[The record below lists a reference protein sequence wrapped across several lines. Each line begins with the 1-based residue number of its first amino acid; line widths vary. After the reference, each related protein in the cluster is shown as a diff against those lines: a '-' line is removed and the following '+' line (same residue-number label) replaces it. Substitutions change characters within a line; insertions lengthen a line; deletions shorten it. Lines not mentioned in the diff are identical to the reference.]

1 MRSSV
6 PPSLCVGVDMCCV
19 SASAASVLMFTR
31 LSGFAPSCTCMLKS
45 PRITRFL

>member
-19 SASAASVLMFTR
+19 NPSASSVSMYTR
-31 LSGFAPSCTCMLKS
+31 LSGLVPSCTRMLKS